1 MAKKIT
7 MAQKNGVSIKG
18 VFEDFVVAQTA
29 KGYTEKT
36 IANYRSHFKSISRH
50 IDLDCAFSALTKA
63 DIDNMIVSMRKS
75 GLATNSISSYVRV
88 FKTFMNWS
96 RQQGY
101 TTLTV
106 PNYKQVETV
115 KETYTDEELLLLLEK
130 PKANGTFCEYRN
142 WVIINFLL
150 NSGCRASTVRNIQNR
165 DVDLSSSRIVFRH
178 TKTHKVQVVPLCSQM
193 LRILR
198 DYLKVRGG
206 KDSDYLF
213 CDEYGGML
221 TANAL
226 RLAIE
231 RYNHSRGVEKT
242 SINAHFQTLV
252 CIFDRLKFSHYTLGI
267 VVNCDI
273 LFHKL
278 KGQFGI
284 GLFRLISV
292 LLLFLD
298 DQFKIGMLGN
308 LSSQLFINCS
318 CAFAGLV
325 KTRLCAD
332 DLLVDKIND
341 ETLGNGKS
349 TTKVVLLFLD
359 SEGDQNA
366 RQK

>member
-1 MAKKIT
+1 M
-7 MAQKNGVSIKG
+7 
-18 VFEDFVVAQTA
+18 
-29 KGYTEKT
+29 
-36 IANYRSHFKSISRH
+36 
-50 IDLDCAFSALTKA
+50 
-63 DIDNMIVSMRKS
+63 
-75 GLATNSISSYVRV
+75 ATNSISSYVRV

-142 WVIINFLL
+142 WVIVNFLL

-231 RYNHSRGVEKT
+231 RYNHNRGVEKT
-242 SINAHFQTLV
+242 SIHLFRHTFARKYLIDCGGDAFMLQKLLGHSTLKMTRHY
-252 CIFDRLKFSHYTLGI
+252 CNIYDADIANNFDRLSPLENMSRSK
-267 VVNCDI
+267 
-273 LFHKL
+273 
-278 KGQFGI
+278 Q
-284 GLFRLISV
+284 
-292 LLLFLD
+292 
-298 DQFKIGMLGN
+298 KIRRG
-308 LSSQLFINCS
+308 
-318 CAFAGLV
+318 A
-325 KTRLCAD
+325 
-332 DLLVDKIND
+332 
-341 ETLGNGKS
+341 
-349 TTKVVLLFLD
+349 
-359 SEGDQNA
+359 
-366 RQK
+366 

>member
-1 MAKKIT
+1 MAKKI
-7 MAQKNGVSIKG
+7 AIASKIGVSIKET
-18 VFEDFVVAQTA
+18 FEDFVVAQTA

-88 FKTFMNWS
+88 FKTFINWS

-142 WVIINFLL
+142 WVIVNFLL

-231 RYNHSRGVEKT
+231 RYNHSRGVEKA
-242 SINAHFQTLV
+242 SIHLFRHTFARKYLIDCGGDAFMLQKLLGHSTLKMTRHY
-252 CIFDRLKFSHYTLGI
+252 CNIYDADIANNFDRLSPLENMTQTK
-267 VVNCDI
+267 
-273 LFHKL
+273 
-278 KGQFGI
+278 Q
-284 GLFRLISV
+284 
-292 LLLFLD
+292 
-298 DQFKIGMLGN
+298 KIQRG
-308 LSSQLFINCS
+308 
-318 CAFAGLV
+318 A
-325 KTRLCAD
+325 
-332 DLLVDKIND
+332 
-341 ETLGNGKS
+341 
-349 TTKVVLLFLD
+349 
-359 SEGDQNA
+359 
-366 RQK
+366 

>member
-1 MAKKIT
+1 MAKKIVL
-7 MAQKNGVSIKG
+7 MPQSGVSIKET
-18 VFEDFVVAQTA
+18 FEDFVVAQTA

-50 IDLDCAFSALTKA
+50 IDIDRAFSNLTQA
-63 DIDNMIVSMRKS
+63 DIDGMIVSMRES

-142 WVIINFLL
+142 WVIVNFLL

-198 DYLKVRGG
+198 DYLTERGG

-226 RLAIE
+226 RL
-231 RYNHSRGVEKT
+231 RWT
-242 SINAHFQTLV
+242 SF
-252 CIFDRLKFSHYTLGI
+252 
-267 VVNCDI
+267 
-273 LFHKL
+273 
-278 KGQFGI
+278 
-284 GLFRLISV
+284 
-292 LLLFLD
+292 
-298 DQFKIGMLGN
+298 
-308 LSSQLFINCS
+308 
-318 CAFAGLV
+318 
-325 KTRLCAD
+325 
-332 DLLVDKIND
+332 
-341 ETLGNGKS
+341 
-349 TTKVVLLFLD
+349 
-359 SEGDQNA
+359 
-366 RQK
+366 

>member
-1 MAKKIT
+1 MAKKI
-7 MAQKNGVSIKG
+7 AIASKIGVSVKG

-50 IDLDCAFSALTKA
+50 IGIDRAFSDLTQA
-63 DIDNMIVSMRKS
+63 DIDGMIVSMRKS

-130 PKANGTFCEYRN
+130 PKVNGTFCEYRN

-193 LRILR
+193 MRILR

-242 SINAHFQTLV
+242 SIHLFRHTFARKYLIDCGGDAFMLQKLLGHSTLKMTRHY
-252 CIFDRLKFSHYTLGI
+252 CNIYDADIANNFDRLSPLENMTQTK
-267 VVNCDI
+267 
-273 LFHKL
+273 
-278 KGQFGI
+278 Q
-284 GLFRLISV
+284 
-292 LLLFLD
+292 
-298 DQFKIGMLGN
+298 KIQRG
-308 LSSQLFINCS
+308 
-318 CAFAGLV
+318 A
-325 KTRLCAD
+325 
-332 DLLVDKIND
+332 
-341 ETLGNGKS
+341 
-349 TTKVVLLFLD
+349 
-359 SEGDQNA
+359 
-366 RQK
+366 

>member
-1 MAKKIT
+1 MAKKIVL
-7 MAQKNGVSIKG
+7 MPQSGVSIKET
-18 VFEDFVVAQTA
+18 FEDFVVAQTA

-50 IDLDCAFSALTKA
+50 IDIDQAFSDLTQA
-63 DIDNMIVSMRKS
+63 DIDGMIVSMRES

-130 PKANGTFCEYRN
+130 PKVNGTFCEYRN

-242 SINAHFQTLV
+242 SIHLFRHTFARKYLIDCGGDAFMLQKLLGHSTLKMTRHY
-252 CIFDRLKFSHYTLGI
+252 CNIYDADIANNFDRLSPLENMTQTKQKI
-267 VVNCDI
+267 R
-273 LFHKL
+273 
-278 KGQFGI
+278 KG
-284 GLFRLISV
+284 
-292 LLLFLD
+292 
-298 DQFKIGMLGN
+298 
-308 LSSQLFINCS
+308 
-318 CAFAGLV
+318 A
-325 KTRLCAD
+325 
-332 DLLVDKIND
+332 
-341 ETLGNGKS
+341 
-349 TTKVVLLFLD
+349 
-359 SEGDQNA
+359 
-366 RQK
+366 

>member
-1 MAKKIT
+1 MAKKI
-7 MAQKNGVSIKG
+7 AIASKIGVSVKE

-36 IANYRSHFKSISRH
+36 IANYRSHFKSISGH
-50 IDLDCAFSALTKA
+50 IDIDRAFSNLTQA
-63 DIDNMIVSMRKS
+63 DIDGMIVSMRES

-130 PKANGTFCEYRN
+130 PKVNGTFCEYRN

-242 SINAHFQTLV
+242 SIHLFRHTFARKYLIDCGGDAFMLQKLLGHSTLKMTRHY
-252 CIFDRLKFSHYTLGI
+252 CNIYDADIANNFDRLSPLENMTQTKQKI
-267 VVNCDI
+267 R
-273 LFHKL
+273 
-278 KGQFGI
+278 KG
-284 GLFRLISV
+284 
-292 LLLFLD
+292 
-298 DQFKIGMLGN
+298 
-308 LSSQLFINCS
+308 
-318 CAFAGLV
+318 A
-325 KTRLCAD
+325 
-332 DLLVDKIND
+332 
-341 ETLGNGKS
+341 
-349 TTKVVLLFLD
+349 
-359 SEGDQNA
+359 
-366 RQK
+366 

>member
-7 MAQKNGVSIKG
+7 IASKIEVSVKG
-18 VFEDFVVAQTA
+18 VFENFVVAQTA

-50 IDLDCAFSALTKA
+50 IDLDCAFSALTKT

-88 FKTFMNWS
+88 FKTFINWS

-130 PKANGTFCEYRN
+130 PKVNGTFCEYRN
-142 WVIINFLL
+142 WVIVNFLL

-242 SINAHFQTLV
+242 SIHLFRHTFARKYLIDCGGDAFMLQKLLGHSTLKMTRHY
-252 CIFDRLKFSHYTLGI
+252 CNIYDADIANNFDRLSPLENMTQTK
-267 VVNCDI
+267 
-273 LFHKL
+273 
-278 KGQFGI
+278 Q
-284 GLFRLISV
+284 
-292 LLLFLD
+292 
-298 DQFKIGMLGN
+298 KIQRG
-308 LSSQLFINCS
+308 
-318 CAFAGLV
+318 A
-325 KTRLCAD
+325 
-332 DLLVDKIND
+332 
-341 ETLGNGKS
+341 
-349 TTKVVLLFLD
+349 
-359 SEGDQNA
+359 
-366 RQK
+366 

>member
-1 MAKKIT
+1 M
-7 MAQKNGVSIKG
+7 
-18 VFEDFVVAQTA
+18 
-29 KGYTEKT
+29 
-36 IANYRSHFKSISRH
+36 
-50 IDLDCAFSALTKA
+50 
-63 DIDNMIVSMRKS
+63 
-75 GLATNSISSYVRV
+75 
-88 FKTFMNWS
+88 
-96 RQQGY
+96 
-101 TTLTV
+101 TV

-130 PKANGTFCEYRN
+130 PKVNGTFCEYRN

-242 SINAHFQTLV
+242 SIHLFRHTFARKYLIDCGGDAFMLQKLLGHSTLKMTRHY
-252 CIFDRLKFSHYTLGI
+252 CNIYDADIANNFDRLSPLENMTQTK
-267 VVNCDI
+267 
-273 LFHKL
+273 
-278 KGQFGI
+278 Q
-284 GLFRLISV
+284 
-292 LLLFLD
+292 
-298 DQFKIGMLGN
+298 KIQRG
-308 LSSQLFINCS
+308 
-318 CAFAGLV
+318 A
-325 KTRLCAD
+325 
-332 DLLVDKIND
+332 
-341 ETLGNGKS
+341 
-349 TTKVVLLFLD
+349 
-359 SEGDQNA
+359 
-366 RQK
+366 